1 MNFKRPLPAILTTA
15 LLVFGCSSAPTGP
28 EAASDETFVIEPH
41 VAYLSSAGDSTSL
54 RAFQRNRHGKES
66 PCPNVRWRSLDEEVA
81 TVNGSGKVKARA
93 AGMAAIVAA
102 CGAVEAAASVQVSD
116 NGDGFNT
123 VLRAFP
129 EAEGWGAEALSS
141 CRSGGTEV
149 LRVTNLRDDGAGSL
163 RAAVEASNDGRL
175 SIIVFRVAGYLDL
188 QSDIEIRNKSCLY
201 FAGQTAPG
209 DGITIRRSP
218 GRALYFKGTTHD
230 IVIRHLRFRGGY
242 AGNYRGHIGIQVG
255 SGEDYVLDHLSLG
268 WTTDKA
274 IVIKKSATSWSH
286 PISRVT
292 LQRSILAEIFADH
305 PTGVQISG
313 ENDDGATDWRLI
325 QDLSLHRNLFA
336 HNSHRNP
343 NVTTYGTEVINNV
356 VYNWRMGAV
365 QSTRE
370 SKLDVI
376 SNVFDPGPMTDSRYL
391 YEVTWTCDHPGG
403 YEPSLYVQGN
413 IGPHNDD
420 PAADNWVGAS
430 RMTACYYKTGGDPGV
445 ELPGRFRRDAPLARP
460 EFPVA
465 VRAATAVRDDV
476 LGDVGA
482 SAGLA
487 CDGGWVA
494 RSDAADRRVIGDAR
508 NGTGPAKPPENESVL
523 GGFPSLD
530 GGQACSDGD
539 GDGMP
544 DAFESRFGF
553 DPDDP
558 FDAARDADGDG
569 YSNIEEYINVSL
581 S

>member
-1 MNFKRPLPAILTTA
+1 MNFKPPPPTILTTG
-15 LLVFGCSSAPTGP
+15 LLMWLFGCSSAPTDP
-28 EAASDETFVIEPH
+28 SAASDEGFVIEPQ
-41 VAYLSSAGDSTSL
+41 VAHLSSLGDSTSL
-54 RAFQRNRHGKES
+54 RAVQRDQHGRES
-66 PCPNVRWRSLDEEVA
+66 SCPNVRWQSLDEAVA

-93 AGMAAIVAA
+93 AGIAAIIAA
-102 CGAVEAAASVQVSD
+102 CGAAEARASVQVIEVT
-116 NGDGFNT
+116 GAG
-123 VLRAFP
+123 LRAFP
-129 EAEGWGAEALSS
+129 EAEGWGAGALNS
-141 CRSGGTEV
+141 CRRGGTEV
-149 LRVTNLRDDGAGSL
+149 LRVTNLNDAGSGSL
-163 RAAVEASNDGRL
+163 RAAVEASQDDRL
-175 SIIVFRVAGYLDL
+175 SIVVFRVAGYLDL
-188 QSDIEIRNKSCLY
+188 QSDIELRGKSCLY

-218 GRALYFKGTTHD
+218 GRAFYIKGASHD
-230 IVIRHLRFRGGY
+230 IVFRHLRFRGGY
-242 AGNYRGHIGIQVG
+242 AGNYRGHVGIQVG
-255 SGEDYVLDHLSLG
+255 SGENYVLDHLSMG

-274 IVIKKSATSWSH
+274 LIIKKSATSWSN
-286 PISRVT
+286 PISRVSV
-292 LQRSILAEIFADH
+292 QRSIMAEIFADH

-313 ENDDGATDWRLI
+313 ENDYGATDWRLI

-356 VYNWRMGAV
+356 IYNWRMGAV

-403 YEPSLYVQGN
+403 YEPSLHVEGN
-413 IGPHNDD
+413 IGPHSDD
-420 PAADNWVGAS
+420 PAADNWNGAS

-445 ELPGRFRRDAPLARP
+445 ELPNRFRRDNPLPRP
-460 EFPVA
+460 LWPVA
-465 VRAATAVRDDV
+465 VRSAAAVRDDV

-494 RSDAADRRVIGDAR
+494 RADAADRRVIGDAR
-508 NGTGPAKPPENESVL
+508 NATGPAKPPENESQV

-530 GGQACSDGD
+530 PGQACSDGD

-553 DPDDP
+553 DPDNP
-558 FDAARDADGDG
+558 FDAAHDADGDG